1 MARLFP
7 APLLSAILFV
17 SWLLLNG
24 ASPGHLVLAL
34 VLAASVPLFTERF
47 RADRASPQ
55 AWPQVLR
62 LALTVLWDIVISNV
76 QVAWLILGPE
86 RRIQPR
92 FVWLPLQ
99 IRDPHGIASLAG
111 IITMTPGTLS
121 ADLTDDRRFL
131 LVHALN
137 VADETAL
144 IASIRTRY
152 EAPLRRICGE
162 VR

>member
-62 LALTVLWDIVISNV
+62 LVLTVLWDIVISNV

-92 FVWLPLQ
+92 FVWLPLH
-99 IRDPHGIASLAG
+99 IRDPHGIAALAG

-137 VADETAL
+137 VADEEAL

-152 EAPLRRICGE
+152 EAPLRRIFGE